1 MGNQFKLL
9 KTLVKQGKVGVL
21 CIHTILAKKHDI
33 WLEGCCFL
41 ATYFCCCG
49 SLSKNKH
56 LFIAKIVKVN
66 FNSVPG

>member
-21 CIHTILAKKHDI
+21 CIHTISTKKHDI

-41 ATYFCCCG
+41 ARCHAFLPLYIVCVTG
-49 SLSKNKH
+49 ERVN
-56 LFIAKIVKVN
+56 FIAA
-66 FNSVPG
+66 FH

>member
-21 CIHTILAKKHDI
+21 CIHTISAKKHDI

-41 ATYFCCCG
+41 AKYHTFLPLKYAT
-49 SLSKNKH
+49 NM
-56 LFIAKIVKVN
+56 N
-66 FNSVPG
+66 FLTVTGAGF